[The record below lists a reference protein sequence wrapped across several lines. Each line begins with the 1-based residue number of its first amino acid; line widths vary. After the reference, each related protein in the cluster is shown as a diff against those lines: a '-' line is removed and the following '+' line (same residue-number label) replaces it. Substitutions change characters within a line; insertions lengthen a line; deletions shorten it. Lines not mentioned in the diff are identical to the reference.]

1 MRYRIVNLG
10 SVLKYF
16 DVPTGA
22 FPVPWGPDDSEDEYQ
37 LYGAR
42 LAQYGRGEIPGPDET
57 GIAWPEEILV
67 MEMECARLY
76 ALIPLKRRGKDV
88 LVDPSS
94 REWKVWKDCVQDLE
108 RMKRDW
114 LKRPPQPPVVVP
126 PAPPPVTLPPP
137 VLPPSSLPPP
147 PTVVPPPV
155 LMPPPAPLPGR
166 GPRVMPPGVP
176 AVTPFPEAPCPEAI
190 YGGTCPPA
198 GGVPMICYP
207 LNQAPLPSAPVPFY
221 RQSFRTLA
229 GPRLQGHSR
238 FQGVTP
244 EEYAR
249 RIR

>member
-1 MRYRIVNLG
+1 MRYRVANLG
-10 SVLKYF
+10 QLKYF

-42 LAQYGRGEIPGPDET
+42 LAQYGRGEIPGPDVT
-57 GIAWPEEILV
+57 GVEWPEEILA
-67 MEMECARLY
+67 MEMECERLY
-76 ALIPLKRRGKDV
+76 ALIPTKLRGKDV
-88 LVDPSS
+88 LVDPSTP
-94 REWKVWKDCVQDLE
+94 EWRAWKACVQAVE
-108 RMKRDW
+108 KMKKDW
-114 LKRPPQPPVVVP
+114 LKRRPAPPVTPPTPQPPAPVP
-126 PAPPPVTLPPP
+126 PAPPVQ
-137 VLPPSSLPPP
+137 PPSSLPPP
-147 PTVVPPPV
+147 ALP
-155 LMPPPAPLPGR
+155 PPPAPFPTR

-176 AVTPFPEAPCPEAI
+176 AVTPFPEVPCPEEI

-229 GPRLQGHSR
+229 GPRLQGSSR
-238 FQGVTP
+238 FEGVTP